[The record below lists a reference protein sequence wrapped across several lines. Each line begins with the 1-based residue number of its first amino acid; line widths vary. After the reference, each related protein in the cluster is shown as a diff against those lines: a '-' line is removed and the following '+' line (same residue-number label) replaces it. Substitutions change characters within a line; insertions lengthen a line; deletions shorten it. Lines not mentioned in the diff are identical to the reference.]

1 MYCNPYLFFDGDCEA
16 AFELYAKTLGGEI
29 EMLMRYGDAPGGG
42 GNPALRDK
50 VIHVCLKFGEQ
61 RLMGSDACPPQHPY
75 TRVEGFF
82 VSVNVDSVP
91 AAQRI
96 FDAFA
101 EGGTVQMPLGESFFS
116 QAFGM
121 LVDRH
126 GIPWMI
132 NCASER

>member
-1 MYCNPYLFFDGDCEA
+1 MFCNPYLFFDGECEA

-29 EMLMRYGDAPGGG
+29 EMLMRYGDAPGGD

-50 VIHVCLKFGEQ
+50 IIHACLKFGEQ

-75 TRVEGFF
+75 TKVEGFF
-82 VSVNVDSVP
+82 VCLNVDSV
-91 AAQRI
+91 AEARRI
-96 FDAFA
+96 FDVLAD
-101 EGGTVQMPLGESFFS
+101 GGTVQMPLEKSFFS

-121 LVDRH
+121 LVDRY

-132 NCASER
+132 NCASQQ